1 MCSEKKSAAE
11 AKKKKNIF
19 ATLKSAQMLF
29 VKNLL

>member
-11 AKKKKNIF
+11 AKKKNIF